1 MDKNEILAFLDNHSE
16 VLRKNFQVR
25 TLALFGSY
33 ARNAENSESDI
44 DILVKFEKNT
54 FDNYMELKFFLEDAL
69 GRKVDV
75 VLAESLK
82 PRIQP
87 HIMKE
92 AVFAKGLS
100 SLS

>member
-1 MDKNEILAFLDNHSE
+1 MDKNEILAFLDKHSE
-16 VLRKNFQVR
+16 FLRKNFQVR

-33 ARNAENSESDI
+33 ARSAENRESDI
-44 DILVKFEKNT
+44 DILVEFERNT
-54 FDNYMELKFFLEDAL
+54 FDNYMGLKFFLEDSL
-69 GRKVDV
+69 GRQVDV

-87 HIMKE
+87 QIMKE